1 MFNNDQNNY
10 ENQSLNEEFSV
21 SGVEPV
27 TKKSKGKKAAMIG
40 GISAAVIV
48 GGGAAAYG
56 VSDTVKNQVKLRV
69 SSPEKY
75 YAWVTENNSKTIGE
89 SVSEAYKK
97 GLDKYKK
104 GQTVDFK
111 VTFEPTDDTKELLK
125 NELFGDYMDTENEE
139 LKSFI
144 DIIDKNE
151 KFSVSAKC
159 ASKKGNIDANVG
171 FDLNGDR
178 VVGADIVG
186 DGDAADYFFRI
197 PELKDQWIGIEYGKM
212 LEGIVEEAGLDSDP
226 TAAYKD
232 ILKDPESFL
241 SPEDVE
247 TEVNRYAAVWS
258 SFADDVELEKKEEVD
273 ICDITVN
280 YTVATVE
287 LTEKDAAK
295 LEVEFLKEL
304 RDDKVVKD
312 ILTDKLDV
320 VDKDE
325 YESSIDD
332 EIDDIKEDLKG
343 DYYDDKEVV
352 MSIDTYIDGTGTI
365 RGLKF
370 YNDEGAFTA
379 VMGKDGDS
387 IRGEFSFTE
396 DGEEQFSVK
405 LTAEENHKK
414 YTGDIELTYSDVS
427 YNYVDDDYQKE
438 TTPVTVSVLFEDVEI
453 VDEEKG
459 YFNGDFTVNIPDTAP
474 FVISCSA
481 DKDGQSV
488 SSDIVIDGTNYGKLT
503 FDYSVDYNADIDIP
517 DKGGAFMIDVDS
529 EEAPDFEEY
538 ASKDEFNSFMQG
550 LLTKAGIDSKYA
562 DKYAEAITE
571 EVYDELDYGSIDF
584 DDDDFDFDDDDDDDD
599 FDFDDDDDDFDFD
612 DDDDDYDDFDFQFDP
627 DSFKYEDYKDYM
639 TEEEFNEMMD
649 NIKKYYD
656 EYESSSTKA
665 N

>member
-27 TKKSKGKKAAMIG
+27 TKKSKGKKAAVIG
-40 GISAAVIV
+40 GISAAVLV
-48 GGGAAAYG
+48 GGSAAAYG
-56 VSDTVKNQVKLRV
+56 LSDTVKNQVKLRV

-75 YAWVTENNSKTIGE
+75 YAWVTEKNSKTIGE
-89 SVSEAYKK
+89 TVSEAYKK
-97 GLDKYKK
+97 GLDKYEK

-111 VTFEPTDDTKELLK
+111 VTFEPTDETKSLLK

-139 LKSFI
+139 LKSFM
-144 DIIDKNE
+144 DIIDNNDN
-151 KFSVSAKC
+151 FSVSANC
-159 ASKKGNIDANVG
+159 ASKKGNIDADVSFG
-171 FDLNGDR
+171 LNGER
-178 VVGADIVG
+178 IAGADIVG

-212 LEGIVEEAGLDSDP
+212 LDDIVEEAGLDENPAS
-226 TAAYKD
+226 AYKD

-247 TEVNRYAAVWS
+247 TEVNKYAAVWS
-258 SFADDVELEKKEEVD
+258 NFASGVEIEKKEEVD

-325 YESSIDD
+325 FESSIDD
-332 EIDDIKEDLKG
+332 EIEGIKEDLKG
-343 DYYDDKEVV
+343 DYYDDEEVV
-352 MSIDTYIDGTGTI
+352 ISIDTYIDGTGTI

-370 YNDEGAFTA
+370 YNDEGAFNA

-438 TTPVTVSVLFEDVEI
+438 VTPVTVSVLFEDVEI

-503 FDYSVDYNADIDIP
+503 FDYSVDYKADIEVP
-517 DKGGAFMIDVDS
+517 DKGGAFMIDPENSD
-529 EEAPDFEEY
+529 DLRFEDY
-538 ASKDEFNSFMQG
+538 ASQDEFSSFMKDI
-550 LLTKAGIDSKYA
+550 LTKAGIDSKYA
-562 DKYAEAITE
+562 DKYAGSITE
-571 EVYDELDYGSIDF
+571 AVYDELDYGSIDLDDDDFDFDDDF
-584 DDDDFDFDDDDDDDD
+584 DDDDFDFDDEDLDVDDE
-599 FDFDDDDDDFDFD
+599 
-612 DDDDDYDDFDFQFDP
+612 DDYDDFEFSFNP
-627 DSFKYEDYKDYM
+627 DDFKYEDYKDFM
-639 TEEEFNEMMD
+639 TEDEFNEWMD
-649 NIKKYYD
+649 EMKKYYD

>member
-27 TKKSKGKKAAMIG
+27 TKKSKGKKAAVIG
-40 GISAAVIV
+40 GISAAVLV
-48 GGGAAAYG
+48 GGSAAAYG
-56 VSDTVKNQVKLRV
+56 LSDTVKNQVKLRV

-75 YAWVTENNSKTIGE
+75 YAWVTEKNSKTIGE
-89 SVSEAYKK
+89 TVSEAYKK
-97 GLDKYKK
+97 GLDKYEK

-111 VTFEPTDDTKELLK
+111 VTFEPTDETKSLLK

-139 LKSFI
+139 LKSFM
-144 DIIDKNE
+144 DIIDNND
-151 KFSVSAKC
+151 KFSVSANC
-159 ASKKGNIDANVG
+159 ASKKGNIDADVSFG
-171 FDLNGDR
+171 LNGER
-178 VVGADIVG
+178 IAGADIVG

-212 LEGIVEEAGLDSDP
+212 LEDVVEEAGLDENPAS
-226 TAAYKD
+226 AYKE

-247 TEVNRYAAVWS
+247 TEVNKYAAVWS
-258 SFADDVELEKKEEVD
+258 NFASDVEIEKKEEVD

-320 VDKDE
+320 VDKDKF
-325 YESSIDD
+325 ESSIDD
-332 EIDDIKEDLKG
+332 EIEGIKEDLKG
-343 DYYDDKEVV
+343 DYYDDEEVV
-352 MSIDTYIDGTGTI
+352 ISIDTYIDGTGTI

-370 YNDEGAFTA
+370 YNDEGAFNA

-438 TTPVTVSVLFEDVEI
+438 VTPVTVSVLFEDVEI

-503 FDYSVDYNADIDIP
+503 FDYSVDYKADIEVP
-517 DKGGAFMIDVDS
+517 DKGGAFMIDPENSD
-529 EEAPDFEEY
+529 DLRFEDY
-538 ASKDEFNSFMQG
+538 ASQDEFSSFMKDI
-550 LLTKAGIDSKYA
+550 LTKAGIDSKYA
-562 DKYAEAITE
+562 DKYAGSITE
-571 EVYDELDYGSIDF
+571 AVYDELDYGSIDLEDDDFDFDDDF
-584 DDDDFDFDDDDDDDD
+584 DDDDFDFDDEDLDLDDEDDE
-599 FDFDDDDDDFDFD
+599 
-612 DDDDDYDDFDFQFDP
+612 DDYDDFEFSFNP
-627 DSFKYEDYKDYM
+627 DDFKYEDYKDFM
-639 TEEEFNEMMD
+639 TEDEFNEWMD
-649 NIKKYYD
+649 EMKKYYD

>member
-27 TKKSKGKKAAMIG
+27 TKKSKGKKAAVIG
-40 GISAAVIV
+40 GISAAVLV
-48 GGGAAAYG
+48 GGSAAAYG
-56 VSDTVKNQVKLRV
+56 LSDTVKNQVKLRV

-75 YAWVTENNSKTIGE
+75 YAWVTEKNSKTIGE
-89 SVSEAYKK
+89 TVSEAYKK
-97 GLDKYKK
+97 GLDKYEK

-111 VTFEPTDDTKELLK
+111 VTFEPTDETKSLLK
-125 NELFGDYMDTENEE
+125 NELFGDYVDTENEE
-139 LKSFI
+139 LKSFM
-144 DIIDKNE
+144 DIIDNND
-151 KFSVSAKC
+151 KFSVSANC
-159 ASKKGNIDANVG
+159 ASKKGNIDADVSFG
-171 FDLNGDR
+171 LNGER
-178 VVGADIVG
+178 VAGADIVG
-186 DGDAADYFFRI
+186 DGGAADYFFRI
-197 PELKDQWIGIEYGKM
+197 PELKDQWLAIEYGKM
-212 LEGIVEEAGLDSDP
+212 LDDLVEEAGLDENPAS
-226 TAAYKD
+226 AYKE

-247 TEVNRYAAVWS
+247 TEVNKYAAVWS
-258 SFADDVELEKKEEVD
+258 NFASDVEIEKKEEVD

-325 YESSIDD
+325 FESSIDD
-332 EIDDIKEDLKG
+332 EIEDIKEDLKG
-343 DYYDDKEVV
+343 DYYDDEEVV
-352 MSIDTYIDGTGTI
+352 ISIDTYIDGTGTI

-370 YNDEGAFTA
+370 YNDEGAFNA

-405 LTAEENHKK
+405 LTAEDNHKK

-438 TTPVTVSVLFEDVEI
+438 VTPVTVSVLFEDVEI

-503 FDYSVDYNADIDIP
+503 FDYSVDYKADIDIP
-517 DKGGAFMIDVDS
+517 DKGGAFMIDPENSD
-529 EEAPDFEEY
+529 DLRFEDY
-538 ASKDEFNSFMQG
+538 ASQDEFSSFMKDI
-550 LLTKAGIDSKYA
+550 LTKAGIDSKYA
-562 DKYAEAITE
+562 DKYAGSITE
-571 EVYDELDYGSIDF
+571 AVYDELDYGSIDLDDDDFDFDDDF
-584 DDDDFDFDDDDDDDD
+584 DDDDFDFDDEDLDLDDE
-599 FDFDDDDDDFDFD
+599 
-612 DDDDDYDDFDFQFDP
+612 DDYDDFEFSFNP
-627 DSFKYEDYKDYM
+627 DDFKYEDYKDFM
-639 TEEEFNEMMD
+639 TEDEFNEWMD
-649 NIKKYYD
+649 EMKKYYD

>member
-27 TKKSKGKKAAMIG
+27 TKKSKGKKAAVIG
-40 GISAAVIV
+40 GISAAVIA
-48 GGGAAAYG
+48 GGSAAAYG
-56 VSDTVKNQVKLRV
+56 LSDTVKNQVKLRV

-75 YAWVTENNSKTIGE
+75 YAWVTEKNSKTIGE

-97 GLDKYKK
+97 GLDKYEK

-111 VTFEPTDDTKELLK
+111 VTFEPTDETKSLLK

-139 LKSFI
+139 LKSFM
-144 DIIDKNE
+144 DIIDNND
-151 KFSVSAKC
+151 KFSVSANC
-159 ASKKGNIDANVG
+159 ASKKGNIDADVSFG
-171 FDLNGDR
+171 LNGER
-178 VVGADIVG
+178 VAGADIVG

-212 LEGIVEEAGLDSDP
+212 LEGIVEEAGLDENP

-247 TEVNRYAAVWS
+247 TEVNKYAAVWS
-258 SFADDVELEKKEEVD
+258 NFASDVEIEKKEEVD

-320 VDKDE
+320 VDKDKF
-325 YESSIDD
+325 ESSIDD
-332 EIDDIKEDLKG
+332 EIEDIKEDLKG
-343 DYYDDKEVV
+343 DYYDDEEVV

-474 FVISCSA
+474 FAVNCSA
-481 DKDGQSV
+481 DKDGQNV
-488 SSDIVIDGTNYGKLT
+488 SCDIVIDGTNYGKLT
-503 FDYSVDYNADIDIP
+503 FDYSVDYKADIDIP
-517 DKGGAFMIDVDS
+517 DKGGAFMIDPENTD
-529 EEAPDFEEY
+529 EALRFEDY
-538 ASKDEFNSFMQG
+538 ASQDEFSSFMKG

-571 EVYDELDYGSIDF
+571 EVYDELDYGSIDLDDDDFDFDDDF
-584 DDDDFDFDDDDDDDD
+584 DDDDFDFDDDDDDLDLM
-599 FDFDDDDDDFDFD
+599 
-612 DDDDDYDDFDFQFDP
+612 
-627 DSFKYEDYKDYM
+627 M
-639 TEEEFNEMMD
+639 TMTIMMTLSSAS
-649 NIKKYYD
+649 IPTA
-656 EYESSSTKA
+656 SSTRTTRTT
-665 N
+665 

>member
-27 TKKSKGKKAAMIG
+27 TKKSKGKKAAVIG
-40 GISAAVIV
+40 GISAAVLV
-48 GGGAAAYG
+48 GGSAAAYG
-56 VSDTVKNQVKLRV
+56 LSDTVKNQVKLRV

-75 YAWVTENNSKTIGE
+75 YAWVTEKNSKTIGE
-89 SVSEAYKK
+89 TVSEAYKK
-97 GLDKYKK
+97 GLDKYEK

-111 VTFEPTDDTKELLK
+111 VTFEPTDETKSLLK
-125 NELFGDYMDTENEE
+125 NELFGDYVDTENEE
-139 LKSFI
+139 LKSFM
-144 DIIDKNE
+144 DIIDNND
-151 KFSVSAKC
+151 KFSVSANC
-159 ASKKGNIDANVG
+159 ASKKGNIDADVSFG
-171 FDLNGDR
+171 LNGER
-178 VVGADIVG
+178 VAGADIVG
-186 DGDAADYFFRI
+186 DGGAADYFFRI
-197 PELKDQWIGIEYGKM
+197 PELKDQWLAIEYGKM
-212 LEGIVEEAGLDSDP
+212 LDDLVEEAGLDENPAS
-226 TAAYKD
+226 AYKE

-247 TEVNRYAAVWS
+247 TEVNKYAAVWS
-258 SFADDVELEKKEEVD
+258 NFASDVEIEKKEEVD

-325 YESSIDD
+325 FESSIDD
-332 EIDDIKEDLKG
+332 EIEDIKEDLKG
-343 DYYDDKEVV
+343 DYYDDEEVV
-352 MSIDTYIDGTGTI
+352 ISIDTYIDGTGTI

-370 YNDEGAFTA
+370 YNDEGAFNA

-405 LTAEENHKK
+405 LTAEDNHKK

-438 TTPVTVSVLFEDVEI
+438 VTPVTVSVLFEDVEI

-503 FDYSVDYNADIDIP
+503 FDYSVDYKADIDIP
-517 DKGGAFMIDVDS
+517 DKGGAFMIDPENSD
-529 EEAPDFEEY
+529 DLRFEDY
-538 ASKDEFNSFMQG
+538 ASQDEFSSFMKDI
-550 LLTKAGIDSKYA
+550 LTKAGIDSKYA
-562 DKYAEAITE
+562 DNYAGSITE
-571 EVYDELDYGSIDF
+571 AVYDELDYGSIDLDDDDFDFDDDF
-584 DDDDFDFDDDDDDDD
+584 DDDDFDFDDEDLDLDDE
-599 FDFDDDDDDFDFD
+599 
-612 DDDDDYDDFDFQFDP
+612 DDYDDFEFSFNP
-627 DSFKYEDYKDYM
+627 DDFKYEDYKDFM
-639 TEEEFNEMMD
+639 TEDEFNEWMD
-649 NIKKYYD
+649 EMKKYYD

>member
-27 TKKSKGKKAAMIG
+27 TKKSKGKKAAVIG
-40 GISAAVIV
+40 GISAAVLV
-48 GGGAAAYG
+48 GGSAAAYG
-56 VSDTVKNQVKLRV
+56 LSDTVKNQVKLRV

-75 YAWVTENNSKTIGE
+75 YAWVTEKNSKTIGE
-89 SVSEAYKK
+89 TVSEAYKK
-97 GLDKYKK
+97 GLDKYEK

-111 VTFEPTDDTKELLK
+111 VTFEPTDETKSLLK

-139 LKSFI
+139 LKSFM
-144 DIIDKNE
+144 DIIDNNDN
-151 KFSVSAKC
+151 FSVSANC
-159 ASKKGNIDANVG
+159 ASKKGNIDADVSFG
-171 FDLNGDR
+171 LNGER
-178 VVGADIVG
+178 VAGADIVG

-212 LEGIVEEAGLDSDP
+212 LEDIVEEAGLDENPAS
-226 TAAYKD
+226 AYKE

-247 TEVNRYAAVWS
+247 TEVNKYAAVWS
-258 SFADDVELEKKEEVD
+258 NFASDVEIEKNEEVD

-325 YESSIDD
+325 FESSIDD
-332 EIDDIKEDLKG
+332 EIEDIKEDLKG
-343 DYYDDKEVV
+343 DYYDDEEVV
-352 MSIDTYIDGTGTI
+352 ISIDTYIDGTGTI

-370 YNDEGAFTA
+370 YNDEGAFNA

-438 TTPVTVSVLFEDVEI
+438 VTPVTVSVLFEDVEI

-503 FDYSVDYNADIDIP
+503 FDYSVDYKADIEVP
-517 DKGGAFMIDVDS
+517 DKGGAFMIDPENSD
-529 EEAPDFEEY
+529 DLRFEDY
-538 ASKDEFNSFMQG
+538 ASQDEFSSFMKDI
-550 LLTKAGIDSKYA
+550 LTKAGIDSKYA
-562 DKYAEAITE
+562 DKYAGSITE
-571 EVYDELDYGSIDF
+571 AVYDELDYGSIDLDDDDFDFDDDF
-584 DDDDFDFDDDDDDDD
+584 DDDDFDFDDEDLDVDDE
-599 FDFDDDDDDFDFD
+599 
-612 DDDDDYDDFDFQFDP
+612 DDYDDFEFSFNP
-627 DSFKYEDYKDYM
+627 DDFKYEDYKDFM
-639 TEEEFNEMMD
+639 TEDEFNEWMD
-649 NIKKYYD
+649 EMKKYYD

>member
-27 TKKSKGKKAAMIG
+27 TKKSKGKKAAVIG
-40 GISAAVIV
+40 GISAAVLV
-48 GGGAAAYG
+48 GGSAAAYG
-56 VSDTVKNQVKLRV
+56 LSDTVKNQVKLRV

-75 YAWVTENNSKTIGE
+75 YAWVTEKNSKTIGE
-89 SVSEAYKK
+89 TVSEAYKK
-97 GLDKYKK
+97 GLDKYEK

-111 VTFEPTDDTKELLK
+111 VTFEPTDETKSLLK

-139 LKSFI
+139 LKSFM
-144 DIIDKNE
+144 DIIDNND
-151 KFSVSAKC
+151 KFSVSANC
-159 ASKKGNIDANVG
+159 ASKKGNIDADVSFG
-171 FDLNGDR
+171 LNGER
-178 VVGADIVG
+178 IAGADIVG

-212 LEGIVEEAGLDSDP
+212 LDDLVEEAGLDENPAS
-226 TAAYKD
+226 AYKE

-247 TEVNRYAAVWS
+247 TEVNKYAAVWS
-258 SFADDVELEKKEEVD
+258 NFASDVEIEKKEEVD

-325 YESSIDD
+325 FESSIDD
-332 EIDDIKEDLKG
+332 EIEDIKEDLKG
-343 DYYDDKEVV
+343 DYYDDEEVV
-352 MSIDTYIDGTGTI
+352 ISIDTYIDGTGTI

-370 YNDEGAFTA
+370 YNDEGAFNA

-438 TTPVTVSVLFEDVEI
+438 VTPVTVSVLFEDVEI

-503 FDYSVDYNADIDIP
+503 FDYSVDYKADIDIP
-517 DKGGAFMIDVDS
+517 DKGGAFMIDPENSD
-529 EEAPDFEEY
+529 DLRFEDY
-538 ASKDEFNSFMQG
+538 ASQDEFSSFMKDI
-550 LLTKAGIDSKYA
+550 LTKAGIDSKYA
-562 DKYAEAITE
+562 DKYAGSITE
-571 EVYDELDYGSIDF
+571 AVYDELDYGSIDL
-584 DDDDFDFDDDDDDDD
+584 DDDDFDFDDDD
-599 FDFDDDDDDFDFD
+599 FDFDDEDLDLDDE
-612 DDDDDYDDFDFQFDP
+612 DDYDDFEFSFNP
-627 DSFKYEDYKDYM
+627 DDFKYEDYKDFM
-639 TEEEFNEMMD
+639 TEDEFNEWMD
-649 NIKKYYD
+649 EMKKYYD

>member
-27 TKKSKGKKAAMIG
+27 TKKSKGKKAAVIG
-40 GISAAVIV
+40 GISAAVLV
-48 GGGAAAYG
+48 GGSAAAYG
-56 VSDTVKNQVKLRV
+56 LSDTVKNQVKLRV

-75 YAWVTENNSKTIGE
+75 YAWVTEKNSKTIGE
-89 SVSEAYKK
+89 TVSEAYKK
-97 GLDKYKK
+97 GLDKYEK

-111 VTFEPTDDTKELLK
+111 VTFEPTDETKSLLK
-125 NELFGDYMDTENEE
+125 NELFGDYVDTENEE
-139 LKSFI
+139 LRSFM
-144 DIIDKNE
+144 DIIDNND
-151 KFSVSAKC
+151 KFSVSANC
-159 ASKKGNIDANVG
+159 ASKKGNIDADVSFG
-171 FDLNGDR
+171 LNGER
-178 VVGADIVG
+178 VAGADIVG

-197 PELKDQWIGIEYGKM
+197 PELKDQWLAIEYGKV
-212 LEGIVEEAGLDSDP
+212 LDDLVEEAGLDENPAS
-226 TAAYKD
+226 AYKE

-241 SPEDVE
+241 STEDVE
-247 TEVNRYAAVWS
+247 TEVNKYAAVWS
-258 SFADDVELEKKEEVD
+258 NFASDVEIEKKEEVD

-325 YESSIDD
+325 FESSIDD
-332 EIDDIKEDLKG
+332 EIEDIKEDLKG
-343 DYYDDKEVV
+343 DYYDDEEVV
-352 MSIDTYIDGTGTI
+352 ISIDTYIDGTGTI

-370 YNDEGAFTA
+370 YNDEGAFNA
-379 VMGKDGDS
+379 VIGKDGDS

-438 TTPVTVSVLFEDVEI
+438 VTPVTVSVLFEDVEI

-503 FDYSVDYNADIDIP
+503 FDYSVDYKADIDIP
-517 DKGGAFMIDVDS
+517 DKGGAFMIDPENSD
-529 EEAPDFEEY
+529 DLRFEEY
-538 ASKDEFNSFMQG
+538 ASQDEFSSFMKDI
-550 LLTKAGIDSKYA
+550 LTKAGIDSKYA
-562 DKYAEAITE
+562 DKYAGSITE
-571 EVYDELDYGSIDF
+571 AVYDELDYGSIDLDDDDFDFDDDF
-584 DDDDFDFDDDDDDDD
+584 DDDDFDFDDE
-599 FDFDDDDDDFDFD
+599 
-612 DDDDDYDDFDFQFDP
+612 DDYDDFEFSFNP
-627 DSFKYEDYKDYM
+627 DDFKYEDYKDFM
-639 TEEEFNEMMD
+639 TEDEFNEWMD
-649 NIKKYYD
+649 EMKKYYD

>member
-27 TKKSKGKKAAMIG
+27 TKKSKGKKAAVIG
-40 GISAAVIV
+40 GISAAVLV
-48 GGGAAAYG
+48 GGSAAAYG
-56 VSDTVKNQVKLRV
+56 LSDTVKNQVKLRV

-75 YAWVTENNSKTIGE
+75 YAWVTEKNSKTIGE
-89 SVSEAYKK
+89 TVSEAYKK
-97 GLDKYKK
+97 GLDKYEK

-111 VTFEPTDDTKELLK
+111 VTFEPTDETKSLLK

-139 LKSFI
+139 LKSFM
-144 DIIDKNE
+144 DIIDNNDN
-151 KFSVSAKC
+151 FSVSANC
-159 ASKKGNIDANVG
+159 ASKKGNIDADVSFG
-171 FDLNGDR
+171 LNGER
-178 VVGADIVG
+178 VAGADIVG

-212 LEGIVEEAGLDSDP
+212 LEDIVEEAGLDENPAS
-226 TAAYKD
+226 AYKE

-247 TEVNRYAAVWS
+247 TEVNKYAAVWS
-258 SFADDVELEKKEEVD
+258 NFASDVEVEKKEEVD

-325 YESSIDD
+325 FESSIDD
-332 EIDDIKEDLKG
+332 EIEGIKEDLKG
-343 DYYDDKEVV
+343 DYYDDEEVV
-352 MSIDTYIDGTGTI
+352 ISIDTYIDGTGTI

-370 YNDEGAFTA
+370 YNDEGAFNA

-438 TTPVTVSVLFEDVEI
+438 VTPVTVSVLFEDVEI

-503 FDYSVDYNADIDIP
+503 FDYSVDYKADIEVP
-517 DKGGAFMIDVDS
+517 DKGGAFMIDPENSD
-529 EEAPDFEEY
+529 DLRFEDY
-538 ASKDEFNSFMQG
+538 ASQDEFSSFMKDI
-550 LLTKAGIDSKYA
+550 LTKAGIDSKYA
-562 DKYAEAITE
+562 DKYAGSITE
-571 EVYDELDYGSIDF
+571 AVYDELDYGSIDLDDDDFDFDDDF
-584 DDDDFDFDDDDDDDD
+584 DDDDFDFDDEDPDVDDE
-599 FDFDDDDDDFDFD
+599 
-612 DDDDDYDDFDFQFDP
+612 DDYDDFEFSFNP
-627 DSFKYEDYKDYM
+627 DDFKYEDYKDFM
-639 TEEEFNEMMD
+639 TEDEFNEWMD
-649 NIKKYYD
+649 EMKKYYD

>member
-56 VSDTVKNQVKLRV
+56 FSDTVKNQVKLRV

-125 NELFGDYMDTENEE
+125 DEIFGEYRDSDSEE
-139 LKSFI
+139 ISSLI

-212 LEGIVEEAGLDSDP
+212 LDDIVEEAGLDSDP

-258 SFADDVELEKKEEVD
+258 GFADDVELEKKEEVD

-332 EIDDIKEDLKG
+332 EIDNIKEDLKG

-370 YNDEGAFTA
+370 YDDEAAFTA

-438 TTPVTVSVLFEDVEI
+438 TTPVTVSVLFEGVEI

-503 FDYSVDYNADIDIP
+503 LDYSVDYNADIDIP
-517 DKGGAFMIDVDS
+517 DKGGAFMIDMDS

-538 ASKDEFNSFMQG
+538 ASQDEFNSFMQG

-584 DDDDFDFDDDDDDDD
+584 DDDDYDFDDDFDDDDD
-599 FDFDDDDDDFDFD
+599 FDFDDEDLDVDDE
-612 DDDDDYDDFDFQFDP
+612 DDYDDFEFSFDP

-656 EYESSSTKA
+656 EYESSSSKA

>member
-27 TKKSKGKKAAMIG
+27 TKKSKGKKAAVIG
-40 GISAAVIV
+40 GISAAVLV
-48 GGGAAAYG
+48 GGSAAAYG
-56 VSDTVKNQVKLRV
+56 LSDTVKNQVKLRV

-75 YAWVTENNSKTIGE
+75 YAWVTEKNSKTIGE
-89 SVSEAYKK
+89 TVSEAYKK
-97 GLDKYKK
+97 GLDKYEK

-111 VTFEPTDDTKELLK
+111 VTFEPTDETKSLLK

-139 LKSFI
+139 LKSFM
-144 DIIDKNE
+144 DIIDNNDN
-151 KFSVSAKC
+151 FSVSANC
-159 ASKKGNIDANVG
+159 ASKKGNIDADVSFG
-171 FDLNGDR
+171 LNGER
-178 VVGADIVG
+178 VAGADIVG

-212 LEGIVEEAGLDSDP
+212 LEDIVEEAGLDENPAS
-226 TAAYKD
+226 AYKE

-247 TEVNRYAAVWS
+247 TEVNKYAAVWS
-258 SFADDVELEKKEEVD
+258 NFASDVEIEKKEEVD

-325 YESSIDD
+325 FESSIDD
-332 EIDDIKEDLKG
+332 EIEDIKEDLKG
-343 DYYDDKEVV
+343 DYYDDEEVV
-352 MSIDTYIDGTGTI
+352 ISIDTYIDGTGTI

-370 YNDEGAFTA
+370 YNDEGAFNA

-438 TTPVTVSVLFEDVEI
+438 VTPVTVSVLFEDVEI

-503 FDYSVDYNADIDIP
+503 FDYSVDYKADIEVP
-517 DKGGAFMIDVDS
+517 DKGGAFMIDPENSD
-529 EEAPDFEEY
+529 DLRFEDY
-538 ASKDEFNSFMQG
+538 ASQDEFSSFMKDI
-550 LLTKAGIDSKYA
+550 LTKAGIDSKYA
-562 DKYAEAITE
+562 DKYAGSITE
-571 EVYDELDYGSIDF
+571 AVYDELDYGSIDLDDDDFDFDDDF
-584 DDDDFDFDDDDDDDD
+584 DDDDFDFDDEDLDVDDE
-599 FDFDDDDDDFDFD
+599 
-612 DDDDDYDDFDFQFDP
+612 DDYDDFEFSFNP
-627 DSFKYEDYKDYM
+627 DDFKYEDYKDFM
-639 TEEEFNEMMD
+639 TEDEFNEWMD
-649 NIKKYYD
+649 EMKKYYD